1 MQKKVFDNYL
11 EFIEYSKKY
20 EKDITN
26 IKYREGR
33 LLEYN
38 TKSYKCI
45 CPFSSSTLPPNAFV
59 RELGIQNYSTFLH
72 FNFTKLKEMTSSD
85 REVER
90 WKSGYFGGLIGINS
104 KIINNYVGTGEYNTF
119 YDYDINSAYMY
130 QLTRPIPYNLSK
142 VMLPPEYDAL
152 QGIDKYGKIYFFEIK
167 IERVVE
173 GEYYKALGII
183 KDIYSDFDFLEPK
196 TNNIMVVSEVR
207 LELINRVYHKSC
219 YKILRVFEFD
229 AKKFSIYQKILDNYM
244 ELKKDN
250 SIIKKNG
257 LMLYGSLGQIY
268 NKKNTSLR
276 WEGNRLYINSART
289 INYNSKPY
297 IAMYVADT
305 VALKLFEIITTNYDS
320 IVSWNTDGL
329 VSTKPL
335 PLPISSRAGLWKC
348 KAFSG
353 IPILLDTVG
362 KMVVYVDTSGNFYGA
377 KNVYKNGEK
386 IYMFT
391 NIQYTHLKK
400 GYVQKIY
407 KIKLDPQLQYDKYG
421 KLRVQLLRERFRKN
435 ILLEREI

>member
-1 MQKKVFDNYL
+1 
-11 EFIEYSKKY
+11 
-20 EKDITN
+20 
-26 IKYREGR
+26 
-33 LLEYN
+33 
-38 TKSYKCI
+38 
-45 CPFSSSTLPPNAFV
+45 
-59 RELGIQNYSTFLH
+59 
-72 FNFTKLKEMTSSD
+72 
-85 REVER
+85 
-90 WKSGYFGGLIGINS
+90 
-104 KIINNYVGTGEYNTF
+104 
-119 YDYDINSAYMY
+119 
-130 QLTRPIPYNLSK
+130 
-142 VMLPPEYDAL
+142 
-152 QGIDKYGKIYFFEIK
+152 
-167 IERVVE
+167 
-173 GEYYKALGII
+173 
-183 KDIYSDFDFLEPK
+183 
-196 TNNIMVVSEVR
+196 
-207 LELINRVYHKSC
+207 
-219 YKILRVFEFD
+219 
-229 AKKFSIYQKILDNYM
+229 
-244 ELKKDN
+244 
-250 SIIKKNG
+250 
-257 LMLYGSLGQIY
+257 MLYGSLGQIY